1 MLTRHTFHIFIFQ
14 FPSWIRTKYTPSRQH
29 TWTCNFVEYICLVSL
44 DIDLLFDIFRM
55 DKLFFFLYYISFQI
69 LTCFNFTSTENIT
82 TSNIHIASATGGV
95 LGVQTPTAL
104 DVATLYF
111 WVSEHSLNLW
121 VFRHTLKLWV
131 SRHPHSDMY

>member
-82 TSNIHIASATGGV
+82 TSKYVHRKYYNFKIRPQKI
-95 LGVQTPTAL
+95 LQL
-104 DVATLYF
+104 QNF
-111 WVSEHSLNLW
+111 LW
-121 VFRHTLKLWV
+121 NAESIGDNFDKK
-131 SRHPHSDMY
+131 YIY